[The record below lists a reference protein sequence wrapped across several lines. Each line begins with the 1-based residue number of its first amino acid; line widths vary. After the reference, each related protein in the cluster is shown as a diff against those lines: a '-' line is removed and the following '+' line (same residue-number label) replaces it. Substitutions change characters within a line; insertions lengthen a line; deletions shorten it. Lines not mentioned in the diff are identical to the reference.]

1 MPFHLGFSFTDERG
15 FAQKVTC
22 WFLTSPIR
30 IRRSPMSN
38 SHVQSAKAIAEDIAH
53 LCCVPDDWRFQISDQ
68 AALPSPTLQLP
79 QERNPLRII
88 SINDVAELSK
98 DGPFFTA

>member
-1 MPFHLGFSFTDERG
+1 
-15 FAQKVTC
+15 
-22 WFLTSPIR
+22 
-30 IRRSPMSN
+30 MSN

-98 DGPFFTA
+98 DGLFFTAAASQARCSGLNEAGKPDTSTGLNQNQDVTAQRL